1 MFAVSTTFRRRG
13 LSVVE
18 TNFFNVLVL
27 IVTSPPS
34 CRQRAIDDLSCT
46 ENRSGETS
54 IQPDDVVRG
63 LCCSGFGFLAFPG
76 LTMTSEPAAR
86 AHLVDGHALTAA
98 GLTTTVR
105 SVENG
110 PVFVT
115 RPSRCCAAPEISD
128 AAVLRPVSDRT
139 TGAVD
144 VIPRLVDD
152 GHDESAHLAMPR
164 QRHVQPRLAA
174 KRTSTLSVTAPIAR
188 TSDHDR
194 TPPTS

>member
-1 MFAVSTTFRRRG
+1 
-13 LSVVE
+13 
-18 TNFFNVLVL
+18 
-27 IVTSPPS
+27 
-34 CRQRAIDDLSCT
+34 
-46 ENRSGETS
+46 
-54 IQPDDVVRG
+54 
-63 LCCSGFGFLAFPG
+63 
-76 LTMTSEPAAR
+76 MTSEPAAR
-86 AHLVDGHALTAA
+86 THLVDGHALTAA

-110 PVFVT
+110 PVLVT

-164 QRHVQPRLAA
+164 
-174 KRTSTLSVTAPIAR
+174 
-188 TSDHDR
+188 
-194 TPPTS
+194 